1 MTKTIIATVALS
13 AVAVLACA
21 GTLSSGLNQG
31 ERVSAFHPQHVTG
44 PHKGTDAC
52 PPCTYGNL
60 PMVQVW
66 VNGDSDS
73 NVKAFAKL
81 LNDRIKEYKTT
92 SQFKGFVI
100 YLTPKDGV
108 TNATKTLEK
117 VAKDTSSNDVC
128 LAYLDKTNNA
138 VSDYKVNTDKQV
150 KNTVFVYK
158 NRQIAAKFVN
168 LVPDKKGLAELN
180 KAIDGIVK

>member
-1 MTKTIIATVALS
+1 MTKTIMATMALS
-13 AVAVLACA
+13 VVAVLAYA
-21 GTLSSGLNQG
+21 GTLTSGLNQG
-31 ERVSAFHPQHVTG
+31 ERVSAFHPQHVAG

-66 VNGDSDS
+66 VNGDSPE

-81 LNDRIKEYKTT
+81 LDARIKENKTT

-100 YLTPKDGV
+100 YLTSKDGISK
-108 TNATKTLEK
+108 ATKTLEQ
-117 VAKDTSSNDVC
+117 VAKDTKANDVA
-128 LAYLDKTNNA
+128 LAYLDSSSKS
-138 VSDYKVNTDKQV
+138 VGDYKVNTDKQV

-158 NRQIAAKFVN
+158 NRKVTAKFVN
-168 LVPDKKGLAELN
+168 LNPDKQGLAELN
-180 KAIDGIVK
+180 RAIDNIVK